1 MWLFRKFMIQNS
13 YYYLC
18 CWWFTENYIGK
29 SSYKFM
35 DVKQAFEYAYETLSK
50 PLLRDIDKTS
60 DRQESVII
68 FFIKGLE
75 AEVSQSFFWLIL

>member
-1 MWLFRKFMIQNS
+1 
-13 YYYLC
+13 
-18 CWWFTENYIGK
+18 
-29 SSYKFM
+29 M

-68 FFIKGLE
+68 FLIKGLE
-75 AEVSQSFFWLIL
+75 AEVSQPFFLADTVEWKHIQLEDFFFTRFIFYSR

>member
-1 MWLFRKFMIQNS
+1 
-13 YYYLC
+13 
-18 CWWFTENYIGK
+18 
-29 SSYKFM
+29 M

-68 FFIKGLE
+68 FLIKGLE
-75 AEVSQSFFWLIL
+75 AEVSQPFLFG

>member
-1 MWLFRKFMIQNS
+1 
-13 YYYLC
+13 
-18 CWWFTENYIGK
+18 
-29 SSYKFM
+29 M

-68 FFIKGLE
+68 FLIKGLE
-75 AEVSQSFFWLIL
+75 AEVSQPFLFGWYCRMETYLARKFFFL

>member
-1 MWLFRKFMIQNS
+1 
-13 YYYLC
+13 
-18 CWWFTENYIGK
+18 
-29 SSYKFM
+29 M

-68 FFIKGLE
+68 FLIKGLE
-75 AEVSQSFFWLIL
+75 AEVSHATIFFGWYCRMETYLAGRIFLYKNYFLQQVRIKFV

>member
-1 MWLFRKFMIQNS
+1 
-13 YYYLC
+13 
-18 CWWFTENYIGK
+18 
-29 SSYKFM
+29 M

-68 FFIKGLE
+68 FLKAIYLADIVELKH
-75 AEVSQSFFWLIL
+75 I

>member
-1 MWLFRKFMIQNS
+1 
-13 YYYLC
+13 
-18 CWWFTENYIGK
+18 
-29 SSYKFM
+29 M

-68 FFIKGLE
+68 FLKVWKREFPNH
-75 AEVSQSFFWLIL
+75 FFG